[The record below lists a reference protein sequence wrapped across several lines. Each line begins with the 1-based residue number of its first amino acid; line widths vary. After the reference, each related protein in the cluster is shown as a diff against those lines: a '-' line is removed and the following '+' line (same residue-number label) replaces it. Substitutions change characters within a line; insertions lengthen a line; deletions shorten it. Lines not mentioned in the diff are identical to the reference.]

1 MDESRKLAIQ
11 VLFGFIAI
19 VFLIRLFYLQV
30 IDDSSQW
37 AAENNAILKEVQVPP
52 RGQIY
57 DRYGKLIVYNTPV
70 YDLYITPKKVKISD
84 TASFCQLLSLTRPEF
99 DSLTAAAKVFSK
111 IKPSVFLRQLS
122 VEDFAKIQDRMVDY
136 PGFTFERSSFRSY
149 QAQSL
154 ANAAG
159 YVAEIDKKTLEN
171 QEEEYY
177 RQGDYIGKSGL
188 EKYYEP
194 QLRGQRGVKY
204 IMVNVHGV
212 EKGAYKNG
220 ALDSVAIA
228 GQDLHT
234 SIDIDVQKYCESLF
248 QNKVGSLVAIEPK
261 TGEILAMVSS
271 PTYDPNLLAGRQYAK
286 NYSRLLKD
294 PFKPLINRPLQ
305 GYYRPGSTF
314 KTIQA
319 LVGLQEG
326 VITTS
331 SVFGHAGA
339 PMKCH
344 GHPGVGGLSGAI
356 QYSCNPYF
364 YFVFRKLIYNND
376 ESNLF
381 KKSAIGLEKWHSYV
395 EKFGF
400 GQKLGVDLP
409 YEVSGNLPTVNY
421 YNKIYK
427 GEYTW
432 KFSNIYSLSIG
443 EGELLVNPIKLA
455 NLSALIANKGW
466 YITPHLVKA
475 IGNKRNKPLP
485 QFQEKHYVGIDERH
499 FDVVIQGMKG
509 AVRAGTVYAHS
520 KVPDIEVAG
529 KTGTSQNKRGDDNAI
544 FICFAPADNPKIA
557 IACFVDNAGFGGNAA
572 AGIATLTLEMYLKR
586 RVDRKAEEESMRAKN
601 YMIKVPKPLGTKKDS
616 LKTVKPTSLKKPVI
630 AQSNETKK
638 NGIEDRKMPSRE
650 KTDGGERK

>member
-1 MDESRKLAIQ
+1 MEESRKFIIQ
-11 VLFGFIAI
+11 VLFTLVGVIY
-19 VFLIRLFYLQV
+19 LIRLFYLQV

-37 AAENNAILKEVQVPP
+37 AAENNAIIKEVQIPP

-70 YDLYITPKKVKISD
+70 YDLYITPKKVKMAD
-84 TASFCQLLSLTRPEF
+84 TLAFCKLLDLTRTEF
-99 DSLTAAAKVFSK
+99 DSLASAAKAYSR
-111 IKPSVFLRQLS
+111 IKPSIFMRQLS
-122 VEDFAKIQDRMVDY
+122 VEDYAKIQDRMVDF

-149 QAQSL
+149 QAQSM
-154 ANAAG
+154 ANAVG
-159 YVAEIDKKTLEN
+159 YVAEIDKKTLDN

-188 EKYYEP
+188 EKYYEAE
-194 QLRGQRGVKY
+194 LRGQRGVKY

-212 EKGAYKNG
+212 EKGSYKNG
-220 ALDSVAIA
+220 EMDSTAIA
-228 GQDLHT
+228 GKDLYT
-234 SIDIDVQKYCESLF
+234 SIDLEVQKYCESLF

-261 TGEILAMVSS
+261 TGEVLAMVSA

-286 NYSRLLKD
+286 NYARLLKD
-294 PFKPLINRPLQ
+294 PYKPLINRPLQ

-326 VITTS
+326 VITPS
-331 SVFGHAGA
+331 SVYGHAGA

-344 GHPGVGGLSGAI
+344 GHPGVGGLAGAI

-395 EKFGF
+395 EKFGI

-409 YEVSGNLPTVNY
+409 YEVSGNLPDVDY

-443 EGELLVNPIKLA
+443 EGELLISPIKLA
-455 NLSALIANKGW
+455 NLSAIIANKGW

-475 IGNKRNKPLP
+475 IGNKNTKPLP
-485 QFQEKHYVGIDERH
+485 KYQEKHYVGIDEHH
-499 FDVVIQGMKG
+499 FDVVLEGMKG

-544 FICFAPADNPKIA
+544 FICFAPANDPKIA

-586 RVDRKAEEESMRAKN
+586 HVDRKAEETSMREKN
-601 YMIKVPKPLGTKKDS
+601 YMIKVPKPLGAKKDS
-616 LKTVKPTSLKKPVI
+616 LKTSKPLPIKKTVI
-630 AQSNETKK
+630 AQTSTLENQKLADNKRLKVKSEV
-638 NGIEDRKMPSRE
+638 
-650 KTDGGERK
+650 GGQ